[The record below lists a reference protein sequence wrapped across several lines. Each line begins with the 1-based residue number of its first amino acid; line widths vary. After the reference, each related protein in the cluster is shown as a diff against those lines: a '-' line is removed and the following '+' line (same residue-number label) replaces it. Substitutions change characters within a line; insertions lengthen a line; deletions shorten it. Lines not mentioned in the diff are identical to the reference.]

1 MPSLASLIQ
10 VSAATLAAIAAVGTS
25 AAPFQ
30 NGGFESGTLNNTA
43 SFDTLAAGSTAIT
56 GWTVVGDGV
65 DYIGAL
71 WPASQGSR
79 SIDMLSCGVSGGV
92 AQTFDTTAGATYL
105 VTFSL
110 AGNPDGGVKT
120 LTVSAASN
128 TQSYTFNTAGFNT
141 SNVGWRSQT
150 FTFTATASSTTLT
163 FLGGIQGGG
172 SSCAGSALDNVA
184 VAPANGPVSAVPVG
198 GGLAAL
204 LLAGAGLAALA
215 RRRTHAPADLG

>member
-1 MPSLASLIQ
+1 MHRRLISVLATTA
-10 VSAATLAAIAAVGTS
+10 SAVALAMSAS

-30 NGGFESGTLNNTA
+30 NGSFEAGTLNSTGT
-43 SFDTLAAGSTAIT
+43 FDTLAAGSTAIT
-56 GWTVVGDGV
+56 GWTVVGNGI

-79 SIDMLSCGVSGGV
+79 SLDLLSCGVSGGV
-92 AQTFDTTAGATYL
+92 AQTFDTTAGVTYL

-120 LTVSAASN
+120 LTVSPASN
-128 TQSYTFNTAGFNT
+128 TQSYTFHTAGFSN
-141 SNVGWRSQT
+141 SNVGWSSQT
-150 FTFTATASSTTLT
+150 FAFTATASSTTLT
-163 FLGGIQGGG
+163 FLGGVLGGG

-184 VAPANGPVSAVPVG
+184 VAPANGPASAVPAG
-198 GGLAAL
+198 GGLAAV

-215 RRRTHAPADLG
+215 RRRMRASSDFAA